1 MITKLDKI
9 SDISTEFGTTLASA
23 KQMSWF
29 YNNKNPDSPVQPVM
43 GWGKITDWIGYDH
56 SANDDPLTQW
66 RYYYNF
72 AKFFDEIP
80 KPPGHYSSYIQVNH
94 SKTGPAASNERCV
107 LYSGPNITDH
117 TKDGYIYI
125 IGTDTNVDKGYIFVQ
140 CDFANFW
147 ASVSESRR
155 RFTIGFKYYL
165 NAANNKNLLLGY
177 NVANTNTNSFG
188 LITDSGHKYTLNSI
202 SYPMLD
208 TYGQPMKSVI
218 IGKQMVALLHI
229 HGRTNFSMTLYDV
242 SADSIVSFMILKAIP
257 NIVSMASNKAFA
269 LLNSN
274 QDTSLALNSGRIY
287 KVAYDD
293 KYIINNK
300 TQALECARLFV

>member
-43 GWGKITDWIGYDH
+43 GEGGKITDWIGYDH
-56 SANDDPLTQW
+56 SAIDPLTQW

-80 KPPGHYSSYIQVNH
+80 NPPGQYSSFIQVNH
-94 SKTGPAASNERCV
+94 SKTGPAASKERCV
-107 LYSGPNITDH
+107 LYTGPNIADF
-117 TKDGYIYI
+117 TKNGYVYI
-125 IGTDTNVDKGYIFVQ
+125 TSSDVSTQKSYIMVL

-147 ASVSESRR
+147 ASVSESQR
-155 RFTIGFKYYL
+155 RFTIGFKYYF
-165 NAANNKNLLLGY
+165 NAVNKNLLLGY

-188 LITDSGHKYTLNSI
+188 LIMDSGHKLTINSI
-202 SYPMLD
+202 SSAMLD
-208 TYGQPMKSVI
+208 TNGQIMNSVL
-218 IGKQMVALLHI
+218 GKQMVALLHI
-229 HGRTNFSMTLYDV
+229 NGRSNCIMSLYDV
-242 SADSIVSFMILKAIP
+242 SADSIVSFMLLAVMP
-257 NIVSMASNKAFA
+257 NIVSIASNKIFA

-274 QDTSLALNSGRIY
+274 QDVSLALNSGRFY

-293 KYIINNK
+293 KYIINNES
-300 TQALECARLFV
+300 QALECARLFV

>member
-43 GWGKITDWIGYDH
+43 RGGKITDWIGYDH
-56 SANDDPLTQW
+56 SAIDPLTQW

-80 KPPGHYSSYIQVNH
+80 NPPGQYSSFVEVNH
-94 SKTGPAASNERCV
+94 SKTGPAASKERCI
-107 LYSGPNITDH
+107 LYSGPNITDY
-117 TKDGYIYI
+117 TKSGYIYI
-125 IGTDTNVDKGYIFVQ
+125 TSPNVAILKSYIMVL

-147 ASVSESRR
+147 ASVPELQR
-155 RFTIGFKYYL
+155 RFTIGFKYYF
-165 NAANNKNLLLGY
+165 NATNKNLLLGY
-177 NVANTNTNSFG
+177 NVANTDTNSFG
-188 LITDSGHKYTLNSI
+188 LIMDSGHKYTLNSR
-202 SYPMLD
+202 SSAMLD
-208 TYGQPMKSVI
+208 TNGQTMKSV

-229 HGRTNFSMTLYDV
+229 NGRRNCIMSLYDV
-242 SADSIVSFMILKAIP
+242 SADSIVSFMMLITIP
-257 NIVSMASNKAFA
+257 NIVSIASNKVFA

-274 QDTSLALNSGRIY
+274 QDVSLALNSGRIY

-293 KYIINNK
+293 KYIINNES
-300 TQALECARLFV
+300 QALECARLFV

>member
-43 GWGKITDWIGYDH
+43 RGGKITDWIGYDH
-56 SANDDPLTQW
+56 SAINDPLTQW

-72 AKFFDEIP
+72 AKFFNEIP
-80 KPPGHYSSYIQVNH
+80 NPPGQYSSSIRVNH
-94 SKTGPAASNERCV
+94 SKTGPAASNERCI
-107 LYSGPNITDH
+107 LYTGPNITDY
-117 TKDGYIYI
+117 TKNGYIYMPNP
-125 IGTDTNVDKGYIFVQ
+125 NVATEKSYIMVQ

-147 ASVSESRR
+147 ASVSESQR
-155 RFTIGFKYYL
+155 RFTIGFKYYF
-165 NAANNKNLLLGY
+165 NAVNKNLLLGY
-177 NVANTNTNSFG
+177 NVANTNINSFG
-188 LITDSGHKYTLNSI
+188 LITDSGYKYTLNSR
-202 SYPMLD
+202 SSAMLD
-208 TYGQPMKSVI
+208 TNGQILKSVV
-218 IGKQMVALLHI
+218 GKQMVALLHI
-229 HGRTNFSMTLYDV
+229 NGRSNCIMSLYDV
-242 SADSIVSFMILKAIP
+242 SADSIVSFMMLITIP
-257 NIVSMASNKAFA
+257 NIVSIASNKVFS

-274 QDTSLALNSGRIY
+274 QDVSLALSPGRIY

-300 TQALECARLFV
+300 SQALECARLFV

>member
-43 GWGKITDWIGYDH
+43 GGGKITDWIGYDH
-56 SANDDPLTQW
+56 SAFDPLTQW

-72 AKFFDEIP
+72 AKFFDEIQN
-80 KPPGHYSSYIQVNH
+80 PPGQYSSFLQVNH
-94 SKTGPAASNERCV
+94 SKTGPAASKERCI
-107 LYSGPNITDH
+107 LYSGPKITDY

-125 IGTDTNVDKGYIFVQ
+125 TGTSEEINKSYVMVQ

-147 ASVSESRR
+147 ASVSESQR
-155 RFTIGFKYYL
+155 RFTIGFKYYF
-165 NAANNKNLLLGY
+165 NVANKNLLLGY

-188 LITDSGHKYTLNSI
+188 LITDSGYKYTLNSR
-202 SYPMLD
+202 SSAMLD
-208 TYGQPMKSVI
+208 TNGQIMKSDV
-218 IGKQMVALLHI
+218 GKQMVALLHI
-229 HGRTNFSMTLYDV
+229 NGRSNCIMSLYDV
-242 SADSIVSFMILKAIP
+242 SADSIVSFMMLITIP
-257 NIVSMASNKAFA
+257 NIVSIASNKIFA

-274 QDTSLALNSGRIY
+274 QNDMSPNSGRIY

-300 TQALECARLFV
+300 SQALECARLFV

>member
-43 GWGKITDWIGYDH
+43 RGGKITDWIGYDH
-56 SANDDPLTQW
+56 SANDPLTQW

-72 AKFFDEIP
+72 AKFFDEIQN
-80 KPPGHYSSYIQVNH
+80 PPGQYSSYIDVNH
-94 SKTGPAASNERCV
+94 SKTGPAASNERCI
-107 LYSGPNITDH
+107 LYSGPNITDY
-117 TKDGYIYI
+117 TKNGYIYI
-125 IGTDTNVDKGYIFVQ
+125 TNPSVAINKSYIFVQ

-155 RFTIGFKYYL
+155 RFTIGFKYYF
-165 NAANNKNLLLGY
+165 NAVSKNLLLGY
-177 NVANTNTNSFG
+177 RVANTDTNSFG
-188 LITDSGHKYTLNSI
+188 LIMDSGHKYTLNSR
-202 SYPMLD
+202 SSAMLD
-208 TYGQPMKSVI
+208 TNGQIMKSV

-229 HGRTNFSMTLYDV
+229 NGRSNCIMSLYDV
-242 SADSIVSFMILKAIP
+242 SADSIVSFMILKTIP
-257 NIVSMASNKAFA
+257 NIVSMASNKIFA

-274 QDTSLALNSGRIY
+274 QDTSLALNSGRFY

-293 KYIINNK
+293 KYIINNES
-300 TQALECARLFV
+300 QALECARLFV

>member
-9 SDISTEFGTTLASA
+9 SDISTEFDTTLASA

-43 GWGKITDWIGYDH
+43 GGGKITDWIGYDH
-56 SANDDPLTQW
+56 SAINDPLTQW

-80 KPPGHYSSYIQVNH
+80 NPPGQYSSFIEVNH
-94 SKTGPAASNERCV
+94 SKTGPAANKERSV
-107 LYSGPNITDH
+107 LYTGPNIIDY
-117 TKDGYIYI
+117 TKNGYIYI
-125 IGTDTNVDKGYIFVQ
+125 RNTNVATDKSYISVQ
-140 CDFANFW
+140 CDFENFW

-155 RFTIGFKYYL
+155 RFTIGFKYYF
-165 NAANNKNLLLGY
+165 NAVNKNLLLGY

-188 LITDSGHKYTLNSI
+188 LITDSGYKYTLNSR
-202 SYPMLD
+202 SYAMLD
-208 TYGQPMKSVI
+208 TNGQIMKSVV
-218 IGKQMVALLHI
+218 GKQMVALLHI
-229 HGRTNFSMTLYDV
+229 NGRSNCIMSLYDV
-242 SADSIVSFMILKAIP
+242 SADSIVSFMMPTTIP
-257 NIVSMASNKAFA
+257 NIVSIASNKIFA

-274 QDTSLALNSGRIY
+274 QETSQLNSGRLY

-300 TQALECARLFV
+300 SQALECARLFV

>member
-43 GWGKITDWIGYDH
+43 RGGKITDWIGYDH
-56 SANDDPLTQW
+56 SANDPLTQW

-72 AKFFDEIP
+72 AKFFDEIQN
-80 KPPGHYSSYIQVNH
+80 PPGQYSSYIDVNH
-94 SKTGPAASNERCV
+94 SKTGPAASNERCI
-107 LYSGPNITDH
+107 LYSGPNITDY
-117 TKDGYIYI
+117 TKNGYIYI
-125 IGTDTNVDKGYIFVQ
+125 TNPSVAINKSYIFVQ

-155 RFTIGFKYYL
+155 RFTIGFKYYF
-165 NAANNKNLLLGY
+165 NAVSKNLLLGY
-177 NVANTNTNSFG
+177 RVADTDTNSFG
-188 LITDSGHKYTLNSI
+188 LIMDSGHKYTLNSK
-202 SYPMLD
+202 SSAMLD
-208 TYGQPMKSVI
+208 TNGQIMKSV

-229 HGRTNFSMTLYDV
+229 NGRSNCIMSLYDV
-242 SADSIVSFMILKAIP
+242 SADSIVSFMILKTIP
-257 NIVSMASNKAFA
+257 NIVSMASNKVFA

-274 QDTSLALNSGRIY
+274 QDTSLALNSGRFY

-293 KYIINNK
+293 KYIINNES
-300 TQALECARLFV
+300 QALECARLFV

>member
-9 SDISTEFGTTLASA
+9 SDISTEFGTSLSLA

-43 GWGKITDWIGYDH
+43 GGGKITDWIGYDH
-56 SANDDPLTQW
+56 SAISYPLTQW

-72 AKFFDEIP
+72 AKFFDEIQN
-80 KPPGHYSSYIQVNH
+80 PPGLYSSYIHVNH
-94 SKTGPAASNERCV
+94 SKTGPAASGERCI
-107 LYSGPNITDH
+107 LYSGPNIINY
-117 TKDGYIYI
+117 TKNGYIYI
-125 IGTDTNVDKGYIFVQ
+125 GSPSVGTDVSLIYVQ

-147 ASVSESRR
+147 ASVSESQR

-165 NAANNKNLLLGY
+165 NTAYRNLLLGY
-177 NVANTNTNSFG
+177 DVANTNTNSFG
-188 LITDSGHKYTLNSI
+188 LIMDSGHKYTLNSR
-202 SYPMLD
+202 SSAMLD
-208 TYGQPMKSVI
+208 TNGQILESV

-229 HGRTNFSMTLYDV
+229 NGRSNCIMSLYDV
-242 SADSIVSFMILKAIP
+242 SADSIVSFMKLITIP
-257 NIVSMASNKAFA
+257 NIVSMASNKVFA
-269 LLNSN
+269 LLNSF
-274 QDTSLALNSGRIY
+274 QDASFTLNTGRLY

-300 TQALECARLFV
+300 SQALGCARLFV

>member
-43 GWGKITDWIGYDH
+43 GGGKITDWIGYDH
-56 SANDDPLTQW
+56 SANDPLTQW

-80 KPPGHYSSYIQVNH
+80 NPPGQYSSLIQKNH
-94 SKTGPAASNERCV
+94 SKVGPAGSKERCV
-107 LYSGPNITDH
+107 LYSGPNITDY
-117 TKDGYIYI
+117 TKNGYIYI
-125 IGTDTNVDKGYIFVQ
+125 TSTNVDKSYIFVQ

-147 ASVSESRR
+147 ASVSESKR
-155 RFTIGFKYYL
+155 RFTIGFKYYF
-165 NAANNKNLLLGY
+165 NAVVDKNLLLGY

-188 LITDSGHKYTLNSI
+188 LIMDSGHKYTLNSR
-202 SYPMLD
+202 SSAMLD
-208 TYGQPMKSVI
+208 TNGQIMKSVL
-218 IGKQMVALLHI
+218 GKQMVALLHI
-229 HGRTNFSMTLYDV
+229 NGRSNCIMSLYDV
-242 SADSIVSFMILKAIP
+242 SADSIVSFMILKTIP
-257 NIVSMASNKAFA
+257 NIVSIASNKVFA

-274 QDTSLALNSGRIY
+274 QDTTLALNSGRIY

-293 KYIINNK
+293 KYIINNES
-300 TQALECARLFV
+300 QALECARLFV

>member
-43 GWGKITDWIGYDH
+43 EGGKITDWIGYDH
-56 SANDDPLTQW
+56 SAIDPLTQW

-80 KPPGHYSSYIQVNH
+80 NPPGQYSSFIQVNH
-94 SKTGPAASNERCV
+94 SKTGPAASKERCI
-107 LYSGPNITDH
+107 LYTGPNITDY
-117 TKDGYIYI
+117 TKNGYIYI
-125 IGTDTNVDKGYIFVQ
+125 TSTDVVTNKSYIFVL

-147 ASVSESRR
+147 ASVSESQR
-155 RFTIGFKYYL
+155 RFTIGFKYYF
-165 NAANNKNLLLGY
+165 NGVNKNMLLGY
-177 NVANTNTNSFG
+177 NVANTDTNSFG
-188 LITDSGHKYTLNSI
+188 LIMDSGHKYTLNSR
-202 SYPMLD
+202 SSAMLD
-208 TYGQPMKSVI
+208 TNGQIMKSVV
-218 IGKQMVALLHI
+218 GKQMVALLHI
-229 HGRTNFSMTLYDV
+229 NGRSNCIMSLYDV
-242 SADSIVSFMILKAIP
+242 SADSIVSFMILKTIP
-257 NIVSMASNKAFA
+257 NIVSIASNKVFA

-274 QDTSLALNSGRIY
+274 QDVSLALNSGRFY

-293 KYIINNK
+293 KYIINNES
-300 TQALECARLFV
+300 QALECARLFV

>member
-43 GWGKITDWIGYDH
+43 GGGKITDWIGYDH
-56 SANDDPLTQW
+56 SANDPLTQW

-80 KPPGHYSSYIQVNH
+80 NPPGQYSSFIQVNH
-94 SKTGPAASNERCV
+94 SKTGPAASKERCV
-107 LYSGPNITDH
+107 LYSGPNIADY
-117 TKDGYIYI
+117 TKNGYIYV
-125 IGTDTNVDKGYIFVQ
+125 IGSSTNPTFIMVR

-147 ASVSESRR
+147 ASVSESQR
-155 RFTIGFKYYL
+155 RFTIGFKYYF
-165 NAANNKNLLLGY
+165 NAANKNLLLGY

-188 LITDSGHKYTLNSI
+188 LIMDSGYKYTLNSR
-202 SYPMLD
+202 SSAMLD
-208 TYGQPMKSVI
+208 TNGQIMKSVV
-218 IGKQMVALLHI
+218 GKQMVALLHI
-229 HGRTNFSMTLYDV
+229 NGQSNCIMSLYDV
-242 SADSIVSFMILKAIP
+242 SADSLVSYMFLIIVP
-257 NIVSMASNKAFA
+257 NIAKEALPSNKIFA
-269 LLNSN
+269 LLNGN
-274 QDTSLALNSGRIY
+274 ADISLEFNSGRLY

-300 TQALECARLFV
+300 SQALECARLFV

>member
-29 YNNKNPDSPVQPVM
+29 YNNKNPYSPVQPVM
-43 GWGKITDWIGYDH
+43 GGGKITDWIGYDH
-56 SANDDPLTQW
+56 SAIDPLTQW

-72 AKFFDEIP
+72 AKFFDEIQN
-80 KPPGHYSSYIQVNH
+80 PPGQYSSFIQVNH

-117 TKDGYIYI
+117 TKNGYIYI
-125 IGTDTNVDKGYIFVQ
+125 TSTNVDKSYIFVQ

-147 ASVSESRR
+147 ASVSESQR
-155 RFTIGFKYYL
+155 RFTIGFKYYF
-165 NAANNKNLLLGY
+165 NAAIKNLLLGY

-188 LITDSGHKYTLNSI
+188 LIMDSGHKYTLNSR
-202 SYPMLD
+202 SSAMLD
-208 TYGQPMKSVI
+208 TNGQIMKSV

-229 HGRTNFSMTLYDV
+229 NGRSNCIMSLYDV
-242 SADSIVSFMILKAIP
+242 SADSIVSFMILKTIP
-257 NIVSMASNKAFA
+257 NIVSTASNKVFA

-293 KYIINNK
+293 KYIINNES
-300 TQALECARLFV
+300 QALECARLFV

>member
-9 SDISTEFGTTLASA
+9 SNISTEFGTTLASA

-43 GWGKITDWIGYDH
+43 GGGKITDWIGYDH
-56 SANDDPLTQW
+56 SAIDPLTQW

-80 KPPGHYSSYIQVNH
+80 NPPGQYSSFIQVNH

-107 LYSGPNITDH
+107 LYSGPNIIDY
-117 TKDGYIYI
+117 TKNGYIYI
-125 IGTDTNVDKGYIFVQ
+125 TSPNVGTDKSYIFVQ

-147 ASVSESRR
+147 ASVSESQR

-165 NAANNKNLLLGY
+165 NAANKNLLLGY
-177 NVANTNTNSFG
+177 RVANTNTNSFG
-188 LITDSGHKYTLNSI
+188 LIMDSGHKYTLNSR
-202 SYPMLD
+202 SSAMLD
-208 TYGQPMKSVI
+208 TNGQIMKSVV
-218 IGKQMVALLHI
+218 GKQMVALLHI
-229 HGRTNFSMTLYDV
+229 NGRSNCIMSLYDV
-242 SADSIVSFMILKAIP
+242 SADSIVSFMILKTIP
-257 NIVSMASNKAFA
+257 NIAKEALPSNKVFA

-293 KYIINNK
+293 KYIINNES
-300 TQALECARLFV
+300 QALECARLFV

>member
-29 YNNKNPDSPVQPVM
+29 YNNKNPYSPVQPVM
-43 GWGKITDWIGYDH
+43 GGGKITDWIGYDH
-56 SANDDPLTQW
+56 SAIDPLTQW

-72 AKFFDEIP
+72 AKFFDEI
-80 KPPGHYSSYIQVNH
+80 KNPPGYYSSFIEVNH
-94 SKTGPAASNERCV
+94 SKTGPAASKERCI
-107 LYSGPNITDH
+107 LYSGPNITDY
-117 TKDGYIYI
+117 TKNGYIYI
-125 IGTDTNVDKGYIFVQ
+125 TSTIVDKSYILVQ

-147 ASVSESRR
+147 ASVSESQR
-155 RFTIGFKYYL
+155 RFTIGFKYYF
-165 NAANNKNLLLGY
+165 NSVNKNLLLGY

-188 LITDSGHKYTLNSI
+188 LIMDSGHKYTLNSR
-202 SYPMLD
+202 SSAMLD
-208 TYGQPMKSVI
+208 ASGKIMKSVV
-218 IGKQMVALLHI
+218 GKQMVALLHI
-229 HGRTNFSMTLYDV
+229 NGRSNCIMSLYDV
-242 SADSIVSFMILKAIP
+242 SADSIVSFMILKTIP
-257 NIVSMASNKAFA
+257 NIVSIASNKVFA

-274 QDTSLALNSGRIY
+274 QYASLALNSGRIY

-300 TQALECARLFV
+300 SQALECARLFV